1 MLILVFLVLN
11 DFNVR
16 ESNVI
21 QLSLKESVLIRS
33 KYTFGSKTKI
43 EFENYVCAIYGCKP
57 FLLASTAYLPYFVKI
72 FLFNPDENIYSVY
85 QCTFFKVCN

>member
-1 MLILVFLVLN
+1 M
-11 DFNVR
+11 
-16 ESNVI
+16 
-21 QLSLKESVLIRS
+21 
-33 KYTFGSKTKI
+33 KI

-57 FLLASTAYLPYFVKI
+57 FLLESTTYLPYFVEI